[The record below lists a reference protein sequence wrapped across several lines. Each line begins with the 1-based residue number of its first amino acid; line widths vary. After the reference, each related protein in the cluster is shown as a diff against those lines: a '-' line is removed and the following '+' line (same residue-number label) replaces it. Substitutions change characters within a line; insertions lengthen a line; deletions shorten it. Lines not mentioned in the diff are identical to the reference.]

1 MLQKNVG
8 KRSCYFS
15 QRNSYCL
22 FLNKSA
28 NRRDFLSGFKI
39 SMVRTE
45 LKDHENKLLTSQKK
59 KMLFARSFYSLCLFP
74 VLVYQTT
81 TPASNSLIFKCFT
94 WNVTQRAIFLVLFNR
109 KNLLPNN
116 NSRVKFSNIQMFY
129 VERNTTGN
137 FPCSL

>member
-22 FLNKSA
+22 LLNKSA

-39 SMVRTE
+39 STVRTE

-59 KMLFARSFYSLCLFP
+59 KCFLLVRFTAYAFSLCLSTK
-74 VLVYQTT
+74 Q
-81 TPASNSLIFKCFT
+81 
-94 WNVTQRAIFLVLFNR
+94 Q
-109 KNLLPNN
+109 LP
-116 NSRVKFSNIQMFY
+116 RQI
-129 VERNTTGN
+129 
-137 FPCSL
+137 L